1 MTEKRAAKM
10 RVTMHTRSGRRRRIA
25 LNVALAL
32 LALGLA
38 ACGDGGAPQGA
49 APPRTGVESFT
60 FLGMGRETE
69 LGDRLRGE
77 LAEKLANPAVEH
89 RGTIDLEA
97 GDPGLLDD
105 RLPEIAALHRRL
117 NSPPGERVEHD
128 RTRLMYRYARSK
140 EAPFDLVELVFDPRT
155 HRPLF
160 FRVRFKKDDSGML
173 AALRD
178 KHGAPAVDAAAGD
191 GRTLVWRKEGD
202 ALLVAIVPDQFGNPV
217 HHVVIY
223 FTENLQRRI
232 AAEQP
237 QAAEKTRETQ
247 RSGKSPF

>member
-1 MTEKRAAKM
+1 M
-10 RVTMHTRSGRRRRIA
+10 RITMHTRCGSGRRRVA
-25 LNVALAL
+25 LGLALAL
-32 LALGLA
+32 AVLGLA

-69 LGDRLRGE
+69 LSDRLRGD
-77 LAEKLANPAVEH
+77 LAEKLGNAAVEQ

-97 GDPGLLDD
+97 GAPGLLDD
-105 RLPEIAALHRRL
+105 RLPEVAALHRRL

-140 EAPFDLVELVFDPRT
+140 EAPFDLVELAFDPQT

-160 FRVRFKKDDSGML
+160 FRMRFKKDDTGML
-173 AALRD
+173 AALRE
-178 KHGAPAVDAAAGD
+178 KHGPPAVDAASD
-191 GRTLVWRKEGD
+191 EGRTLVWRKEGD

-217 HHVVIY
+217 HHVAIY

-232 AAEQP
+232 AAEQA
-237 QAAEKTRETQ
+237 QAAQKAKEKQ
-247 RSGKSPF
+247 HSGTSAF